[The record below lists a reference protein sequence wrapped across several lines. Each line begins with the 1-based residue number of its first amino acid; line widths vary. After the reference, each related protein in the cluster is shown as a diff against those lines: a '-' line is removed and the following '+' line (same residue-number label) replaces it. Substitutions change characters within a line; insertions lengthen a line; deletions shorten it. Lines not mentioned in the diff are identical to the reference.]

1 MTKHSKFKLG
11 AAACVLAALGLMQSA
26 PAQASDAGYFLGGM
40 LTSRVLN
47 NMKRRTQAEEVQ
59 AYNSRQQHAAVQT
72 VPVATPAAA
81 APAPQLTPEQ
91 QLQQLDKLA
100 AGGYITP
107 EQYKAR
113 RQAILNS
120 M

>member
-1 MTKHSKFKLG
+1 MTKHSKFNLG

-47 NMKRRTQAEEVQ
+47 NMKRRTEAEEMQ

-81 APAPQLTPEQ
+81 APQMTPEQ

>member
-1 MTKHSKFKLG
+1 MMNHSKFKLG
-11 AAACVLAALGLMQSA
+11 AAACVLAALGLMQSV
-26 PAQASDAGYFLGGM
+26 PAQADNAGYFIGGM
-40 LTSRVLN
+40 LTSKVLN
-47 NMKRRTQAEEVQ
+47 NMKRRTQAEEMQ
-59 AYNSRQQHAAVQT
+59 AYNSRQQHATAQT
-72 VPVATPAAA
+72 VPTTTTAAA
-81 APAPQLTPEQ
+81 APAPKMTPEQ

-107 EQYKAR
+107 EEYKAK